1 MVPGR
6 LSEDDISEIVDGC
19 LIDSEYFVPALVGL
33 GDDGIDGGAWFELDR
48 GSFTPTSEPPAGVAE
63 GLTARS
69 LLGAFRQQRDGLS
82 WIRRAT
88 VCGEGAG
95 DVPGD
100 IYSRAVS
107 ASRNFGVKPPRAAV
121 GEQRL

>member
-48 GSFTPTSEPPAGVAE
+48 GSFTPTSEPLRASLKVSRPGLCWVRFASSATASAGS
-63 GLTARS
+63 GAR
-69 LLGAFRQQRDGLS
+69 
-82 WIRRAT
+82 
-88 VCGEGAG
+88 
-95 DVPGD
+95 P
-100 IYSRAVS
+100 S
-107 ASRNFGVKPPRAAV
+107 AARGRGRPR
-121 GEQRL
+121 